1 MKLSLALI
9 LVMSGCAAPKKRLV
23 VPPGCIKRIEPI
35 KACEPEKDGTHAVCL
50 FRITYDCVEYR

>member
-23 VPPGCIKRIEPI
+23 IPPGCIKRIEPI
-35 KACEPEKDGTHAVCL
+35 KACEPEKDGTCSLQYHIRLCC
-50 FRITYDCVEYR
+50 IGN